1 MVAWPGGGP
10 TRQSAARAAE
20 PASQQDEG
28 DWPVDRREA
37 QPREQDGLAFTVGIA
52 GHGIC
57 LCDFGIDHA
66 GSVAS
71 AVGKIASIWAPT

>member
-1 MVAWPGGGP
+1 MDEDDDFAYDDDGD
-10 TRQSAARAAE
+10 SE

-57 LCDFGIDHA
+57 LCDFGIDHG